1 MSVEV
6 KETGENVFNLERFP
20 TDWLGEREKTKGIK
34 EMCIQALEGFYTQLT
49 KTFLLLFLITS
60 LRSLLRALITSEN

>member
-1 MSVEV
+1 
-6 KETGENVFNLERFP
+6 
-20 TDWLGEREKTKGIK
+20 
-34 EMCIQALEGFYTQLT
+34 MCIQALEGFYTQLT